1 MSSPVLYV
9 YAARMP
15 GGSAALQ
22 HCIDCYGLL
31 CILHD
36 RTWWYNSH
44 ACWPC
49 CLHSCIHYLGLLW
62 PRLAWPGML
71 CMHRA
76 CMPAGCAT
84 LQHLIYRICGLLCT
98 LLDRG
103 CAYVCIHARMHA
115 SCAALQHCM
124 GSPSLLWPCWQE
136 MQHIYMALC
145 LMAVLPCSTVQDSH
159 SLL

>member
-1 MSSPVLYV
+1 M
-9 YAARMP
+9 YAAPMSV
-15 GGSAALQ
+15 GAGFH
-22 HCIDCYGLL
+22 HCVHCHSLL
-31 CILHD
+31 C
-36 RTWWYNSH
+36 
-44 ACWPC
+44 A
-49 CLHSCIHYLGLLW
+49 LGGLDVV
-62 PRLAWPGML
+62 
-71 CMHRA
+71 RA
-76 CMPAGCAT
+76 YGPYMPAGCAT

-115 SCAALQHCM
+115 SCAALRHCM

-159 SLL
+159 TLL